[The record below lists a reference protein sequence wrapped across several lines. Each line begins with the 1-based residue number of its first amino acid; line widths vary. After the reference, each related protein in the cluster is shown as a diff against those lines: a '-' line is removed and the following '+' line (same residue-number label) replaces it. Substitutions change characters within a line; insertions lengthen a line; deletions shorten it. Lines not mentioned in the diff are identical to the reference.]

1 MHSKVRNRLS
11 QKLIEKLVR
20 AQTHMILE
28 RQFDLRSL
36 DDMVMWEVELLID
49 EPDED
54 VETAATGG

>member
-20 AQTHMILE
+20 AHTHMILE
-28 RQFDLRSL
+28 LQFDLRSL
-36 DDMVMWEVELLID
+36 DEMVMWDVELLID
-49 EPDED
+49 KPDED

>member
-49 EPDED
+49 KPDED

>member
-54 VETAATGG
+54 VETATTGG

>member
-11 QKLIEKLVR
+11 QKLIEKLVH
-20 AQTHMILE
+20 AHTNMILE

-36 DDMVMWEVELLID
+36 DDMVMWDVELLID